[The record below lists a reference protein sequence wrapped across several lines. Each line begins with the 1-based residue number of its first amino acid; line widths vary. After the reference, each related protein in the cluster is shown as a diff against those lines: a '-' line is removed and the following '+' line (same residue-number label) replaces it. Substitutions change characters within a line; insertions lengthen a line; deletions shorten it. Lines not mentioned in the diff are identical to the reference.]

1 MPRKESQMEEL
12 PKCPYNC
19 PKGKDPFEDV
29 LKKISASRKT
39 PARRE
44 KILLVVPPSPQI
56 PTPGREFLV
65 TGPFEGFTCVATLI
79 KKMGYRLKVIDCR
92 MRENAVDE
100 VVKEAADS
108 DLVGLATYCDSYLF
122 LEDVTRKI
130 KDNHPEKIIFLGGP
144 LVTSLPEILLSNIS
158 ADCAVLGEAELT
170 LIEFLESMF
179 VSKRRGFENIKGMA
193 YKRAGKIVINKPRP
207 QITDLDVLP
216 LLDYTIWPN
225 YESIVKNGQII
236 ISSTRGCPQQCSFC
250 FKTLPLLR
258 LKSIERVEEEVVYL
272 KKTTKFNY
280 TWLNDLTFNVIVDRA
295 MKICDVLKKYDVK
308 YHCFARVKN
317 APARLMKKLKETG
330 CAGIWFGL
338 ESCDQTI
345 LDLNRKNIKVADLGN
360 AINTAEAAGLGV
372 RGLFIVGLYG
382 ETEEALQKMFEFIK
396 KNTFLPL
403 VKYLVPF
410 PGTSLYAHAVN
421 RGIIKDPVKFL
432 RALSRRKVKDSD
444 DEIVNVTGLDD
455 KVLREYFHKIW
466 TVTKE
471 REPFFS
477 DCA

>member
-1 MPRKESQMEEL
+1 MEEL
-12 PKCPYNC
+12 PKCSYNC
-19 PKGKDPFEDV
+19 PEGKDPLEDV
-29 LKKISASRKT
+29 LKKISASRK
-39 PARRE
+39 PAARGE
-44 KILLVVPPSPQI
+44 KILMVVPPSPQI

-65 TGPFEGFTCVATLI
+65 TGPFEGFTYVATLI
-79 KKMGYRLKVIDCR
+79 RKLGYRLKVIDCR
-92 MRENAVDE
+92 MIENVVDT

-122 LEDVTRKI
+122 LEEVTRKI
-130 KDNHPEKIIFLGGP
+130 KEKQPEKIIFLGGP
-144 LVTSLPEILLSNIS
+144 LVTSLPETLLSNTS

-170 LIEFLESMF
+170 LMEFLENMF
-179 VSKRRGFENIKGMA
+179 VSKKRGFENIKGMA
-193 YKRAGKIVINKPRP
+193 YKRDGGIVINKPRP

-258 LKSIERVEEEVVYL
+258 LKSIERFEEEVVYL
-272 KKTTKFNY
+272 RKTTKFNY

-295 MKICDVLKKYDVK
+295 MQICDVLKKHGVR

-317 APARLMKKLKETG
+317 APPRLMKKLKETG
-330 CAGIWFGL
+330 CEGIWFGL
-338 ESCDQTI
+338 ESCDQAI
-345 LDLNRKNIKVADLGN
+345 LDLNKKNTKVADLDN
-360 AINTAEAAGLGV
+360 AVKTAEAAGLGV

-382 ETEEALQKMFEFIK
+382 ETEESLRKMLDFIK
-396 KNTFLPL
+396 KNRFLPL

-410 PGTSLYAHAVN
+410 PGTSLYAHAVKS
-421 RGIIKDPVKFL
+421 GIIKDPVEFL
-432 RALSRRKVKDSD
+432 RALSRRKVKDND
-444 DEIVNVTGLDD
+444 DEIVNVTGLED

-471 REPFFS
+471 RESFFS
-477 DCA
+477 ECA